1 VDLFLHIGTEKTG
14 TTSVQK
20 FFKANRELLKRNGVV
35 YPAAPGNQNHTGLAA
50 SAQDLEKRGPLRK
63 SLGIKNQAD
72 VLAFRAEMLTELAAE
87 LSERPY
93 KTAFMSGEHCSSRLL
108 DDAEVQ
114 WLKDELGK
122 FFDKMHIIVYIRRQD
137 DYLLSTYSTS
147 VKSGSTHPL
156 RIPPDRTIEQR
167 YDHWDM
173 LQRWARVFGRDKVIC
188 RKFER
193 ATLKSGDIVDDVMDI
208 AGIDPALG
216 FERPQD
222 VNEALDAETL
232 EFLRLF
238 NKFVPRFEGKDLNP
252 LRDNIVPLLS
262 KVSSGPLVTLG
273 EDELDRFMALFRESN
288 AKVADA
294 YFGGPISGSD
304 NPLFKPRSDKRERTR
319 QAVLTAER
327 AVELCAWLWQ
337 EKQAQVDRIAERAK
351 RNKAAAVEARR
362 ERGRG
367 AGGGG
372 GHGDA
377 ADDD

>member
-1 VDLFLHIGTEKTG
+1 
-14 TTSVQK
+14 
-20 FFKANRELLKRNGVV
+20 
-35 YPAAPGNQNHTGLAA
+35 
-50 SAQDLEKRGPLRK
+50 
-63 SLGIKNQAD
+63 
-72 VLAFRAEMLTELAAE
+72 
-87 LSERPY
+87 
-93 KTAFMSGEHCSSRLL
+93 
-108 DDAEVQ
+108 VQ

-362 ERGRG
+362 ERRRG
-367 AGGGG
+367 AGGGD

>member
-1 VDLFLHIGTEKTG
+1 
-14 TTSVQK
+14 
-20 FFKANRELLKRNGVV
+20 
-35 YPAAPGNQNHTGLAA
+35 
-50 SAQDLEKRGPLRK
+50 
-63 SLGIKNQAD
+63 
-72 VLAFRAEMLTELAAE
+72 
-87 LSERPY
+87 
-93 KTAFMSGEHCSSRLL
+93 MSGEHCSSRLL

-216 FERPQD
+216 FERPED

-362 ERGRG
+362 ERRRG
-367 AGGGG
+367 AGGGD